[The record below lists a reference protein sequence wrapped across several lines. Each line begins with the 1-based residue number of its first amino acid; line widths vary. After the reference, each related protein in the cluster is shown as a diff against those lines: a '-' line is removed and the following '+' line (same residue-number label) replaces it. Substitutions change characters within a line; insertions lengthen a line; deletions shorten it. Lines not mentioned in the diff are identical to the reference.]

1 MTLPEYLAEFI
12 NIKPQDDQ
20 VEIYFNNF
28 TWDGQTPVS
37 NEVLL
42 YQMPLTQWKKD
53 KEKKTISHRLLP
65 RSSRSNCRD
74 GGDLRRSGWH
84 CGRAAGL
91 RLCLPKA
98 LQQPFTASH

>member
-20 VEIYFNNF
+20 VEIYFDDF

-42 YQMPLTQWKKD
+42 YQMPLTQWKKN
-53 KEKKTISHRLLP
+53 KEKYISRILNNKKYF
-65 RSSRSNCRD
+65 RI
-74 GGDLRRSGWH
+74 
-84 CGRAAGL
+84 CGQCG
-91 RLCLPKA
+91 KVKHH
-98 LQQPFTASH
+98 SHMHDTYICQECAQKYHHVVY